1 MSTPVSQVSPIP
13 LPSPTIVRDGWTV
26 NSRGVIHIQEGNPLL
41 MPVSRPYEYLAEETI
56 SPAIGFPEQSG
67 AIPAGFDA
75 LERAYEP
82 ADPVIFPPGAK
93 PVHSFSVTDYSSAH
107 ALIQV
112 CPTPPPI
119 SSPILLQDP
128 RMVDGWQV
136 TSQGIISHK
145 RQSFPEGNTMRHEQ
159 EFITVPHWS
168 LSPEVVG
175 SEAEDES
182 DGEEA
187 SPPVSP
193 RLLYPPGAIVS
204 NSMVWVTEADTEAE
218 VHGENCVARNQRKK
232 QKKAQTKKAREE
244 RLEREWRSRASTSI
258 QPDKEALD
266 AWNAPSIYDSV
277 DNSNTLDPLPSKHER
292 ASETVGKS
300 MSAPPSGLTSP
311 PPAQA
316 LSLYL
321 KVSLS
326 HCPLSTGALQT
337 KGFPHSLQ
345 SPRCVVRF
353 VHPFSLCA
361 TDDRLQEGRM
371 IRDEGRAQEKH
382 CREVEEFSPSWKLP
396 LPRPSVN
403 EASDVD
409 SCVSWGAVVGALNEI
424 SQVETESY
432 VTQGALE
439 EAATLSYMGHS
450 IPPFPTIPSNLWY
463 GRHVDMREQLSTTGR
478 LFHQV
483 QRLDFQCSPVAGSL
497 SAPHYAFVV
506 PQPHSL

>member
-13 LPSPTIVRDGWTV
+13 LPSPTIIRDRWTV
-26 NSRGVIHIQEGNPLL
+26 NLRSVIHIQEGNPLPT
-41 MPVSRPYEYLAEETI
+41 PVSRPYEYLAEETI

-67 AIPAGFDA
+67 AVVSFHPKCSFYYLTFFVVTFVPAWAILPQPAGFDA
-75 LERAYEP
+75 LERTYEP

-93 PVHSFSVTDYSSAH
+93 QYIRSVVH
-107 ALIQV
+107 
-112 CPTPPPI
+112 PTPPPI

-128 RMVDGWQV
+128 RMVDGWQF
-136 TSQGIISHK
+136 TLQGIISHK
-145 RQSFPEGNTMRHEQ
+145 CQSFPEGNTMRHEQ

-193 RLLYPPGAIVS
+193 GLLYPLGAIVS
-204 NSMVWVTEADTEAE
+204 NSMVWVTEADTQAE
-218 VHGENCVARNQRKK
+218 VRGENRVARNQRKK
-232 QKKAQTKKAREE
+232 QKKAQNKKVWEE
-244 RLEREWRSRASTSI
+244 RLEREWCLRASTSI

-300 MSAPPSGLTSP
+300 MGSRIHYNHRNVLYDSGYEAGPSQAGPSRAGPRAGPSYHYPNSP
-311 PPAQA
+311 PP
-316 LSLYL
+316 
-321 KVSLS
+321 
-326 HCPLSTGALQT
+326 CFEPLPASAM
-337 KGFPHSLQ
+337 
-345 SPRCVVRF
+345 
-353 VHPFSLCA
+353 
-361 TDDRLQEGRM
+361 DDRLQEGHM

-382 CREVEEFSPSWKLP
+382 RREVEEFSPSCKLP

-403 EASDVD
+403 EASDVN
-409 SCVSWGAVVGALNEI
+409 SHVSWGAVVGALNEI

-432 VTQGALE
+432 VTQGTLE

-450 IPPFPTIPSNLWY
+450 IPPFPTIPSNPWY
-463 GRHVDMREQLSTTGR
+463 GRHADMREQLSTTGR
-478 LFHQV
+478 LFQPG
-483 QRLDFQCSPVAGSL
+483 FGSG
-497 SAPHYAFVV
+497 
-506 PQPHSL
+506 